1 MPQKNV
7 RIILVKGNSFQNTGS
22 EGVRSRLGCSI
33 GSIWEVSVHHIKME
47 RKTMPTYISLEKF
60 TSQGVKEIKDGPA
73 RVEAYRALCKKMGA
87 ELKSFHLT
95 MGRYDII
102 TIVDAPD
109 DATMARISLAVST
122 LGNVSMETLRAF
134 NESEYRDIIAGL
146 P

>member
-1 MPQKNV
+1 
-7 RIILVKGNSFQNTGS
+7 
-22 EGVRSRLGCSI
+22 
-33 GSIWEVSVHHIKME
+33 
-47 RKTMPTYISLEKF
+47 MPTYISLEKF

-73 RVEAYRALCKKMGA
+73 RVDAYRALCKKMGA

-95 MGRYDII
+95 MGRYDIV

-109 DATMARISLAVST
+109 DATMAKISLAVSS

>member
-1 MPQKNV
+1 MAGWEMP
-7 RIILVKGNSFQNTGS
+7 
-22 EGVRSRLGCSI
+22 
-33 GSIWEVSVHHIKME
+33 VHQIEME

-73 RVEAYRALCKKMGA
+73 RVDAYRALCKKMGA

-95 MGRYDII
+95 MGRCDIV

-109 DATMARISLAVST
+109 DATMAKISLAVSS

>member
-1 MPQKNV
+1 MA
-7 RIILVKGNSFQNTGS
+7 
-22 EGVRSRLGCSI
+22 
-33 GSIWEVSVHHIKME
+33 
-47 RKTMPTYISLEKF
+47 TYISLEKF
-60 TSQGVKEIKDGPA
+60 TSQGVKEIKDAPA

-95 MGRYDII
+95 MGRYDIV

-109 DATMARISLAVST
+109 DATMAKILLAVSS

-134 NESEYRDIIAGL
+134 NESEYHDIVAGL

>member
-1 MPQKNV
+1 MSGHQ
-7 RIILVKGNSFQNTGS
+7 I
-22 EGVRSRLGCSI
+22 E
-33 GSIWEVSVHHIKME
+33 ME
-47 RKTMPTYISLEKF
+47 EKTMPTYISLEKF
-60 TSQGVKEIKDGPA
+60 TPQGVKEIKDGPA

-109 DATMARISLAVST
+109 DATMAKISLAVSS

-134 NESEYRDIIAGL
+134 DESEYRDIIAGL